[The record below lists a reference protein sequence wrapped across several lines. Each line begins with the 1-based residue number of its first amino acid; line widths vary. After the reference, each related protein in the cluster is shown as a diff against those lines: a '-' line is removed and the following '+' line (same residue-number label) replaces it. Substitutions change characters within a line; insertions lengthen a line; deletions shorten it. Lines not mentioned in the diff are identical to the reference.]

1 MDSKLLEFYT
11 NMRVVRKK
19 LKELQEQYEFCGI
32 VFLDVNSET
41 FLFTGQK
48 LRELFE
54 NPNSRILQSCNI
66 RRINDFIRNLYETE
80 ETKEYFNPCNITNI
94 KVEDEQGSYWVQLYA
109 WKWKFTRGRSL
120 AGIIWIKLEEKKQA
134 QGPFLSGNCRIHKIQ
149 IPDRYREETLDNYL
163 FAWNILDDRVLLSKN
178 WSDKFSARNSY
189 KRLNGQL
196 IEWYMVKEDIS
207 KFHKLQNDIKEGK
220 IPEDILLRFHVR
232 NEKQDYEWCRISF
245 LSILCDD
252 KMPIY
257 VIGQVQDIDERN
269 GNLCSKD
276 GSFYTSDRKTM
287 RQRMNEIFADEV
299 SEEIHG
305 FLAVRLNI
313 KEAAK
318 NAEIFWE
325 ESAISY
331 SFVKKLSFIF
341 GPGDILLVHDDIL
354 VIVMKD
360 MESEAG
366 VSGKAALIHKAF
378 ECMGPDNLYA
388 EMGLS
393 LWPRDGRTF
402 EELLISAEKN
412 MDIKISCSGSELT
425 EGPDNSGDGEPEEE
439 TARRLG
445 NWPVSVV
452 SDIMDDW
459 YHMIYM
465 NSRLKRQMELVE
477 AQIMLGQI
485 KPHFVFNALAN
496 IKALMHTDTDMSE
509 RLIIAFTKYLRAH
522 LDAWGKEEMIP
533 LREILE
539 FVDNYIQVEQS
550 RFPGKFEVDYD
561 IQYENFHMPHFII
574 QPLVENAIKHG
585 LCKKN
590 GTGKLRIASYRADGE
605 ICIEIEDDGIGFN
618 QMPEPTMDGGM
629 GIENVRKRL
638 AYLLD
643 GSLVLNSE
651 LGKGTKAVIRF
662 RGYRNEDQG
671 NYRRG

>member
-1 MDSKLLEFYT
+1 M
-11 NMRVVRKK
+11 VPH
-19 LKELQEQYEFCGI
+19 Q
-32 VFLDVNSET
+32 
-41 FLFTGQK
+41 
-48 LRELFE
+48 
-54 NPNSRILQSCNI
+54 
-66 RRINDFIRNLYETE
+66 
-80 ETKEYFNPCNITNI
+80 
-94 KVEDEQGSYWVQLYA
+94 
-109 WKWKFTRGRSL
+109 
-120 AGIIWIKLEEKKQA
+120 
-134 QGPFLSGNCRIHKIQ
+134 
-149 IPDRYREETLDNYL
+149 
-163 FAWNILDDRVLLSKN
+163 LSKHT
-178 WSDKFSARNSY
+178 
-189 KRLNGQL
+189 L
-196 IEWYMVKEDIS
+196 
-207 KFHKLQNDIKEGK
+207 H
-220 IPEDILLRFHVR
+220 
-232 NEKQDYEWCRISF
+232 
-245 LSILCDD
+245 D

-425 EGPDNSGDGEPEEE
+425 EGPDNSGDGESEEE

-561 IQYENFHMPHFII
+561 IQYENF
-574 QPLVENAIKHG
+574 
-585 LCKKN
+585 
-590 GTGKLRIASYRADGE
+590 
-605 ICIEIEDDGIGFN
+605 ICLI
-618 QMPEPTMDGGM
+618 
-629 GIENVRKRL
+629 
-638 AYLLD
+638 LLY
-643 GSLVLNSE
+643 SL
-651 LGKGTKAVIRF
+651 
-662 RGYRNEDQG
+662 
-671 NYRRG
+671 